1 MLEDVIAVARGERP
15 ADLLLRG
22 GRVVNTLTGEIVEA
36 DVAICG
42 GRVVGTSPGWV
53 GDADYQAK
61 EVVDLGGSYVCP
73 GFVDAHVHLESS
85 MVHPAEYARAVVPR
99 GTTAVVADPHEIA
112 NVFGLYG
119 IRYMMESS
127 EGVPLDVYVMAS
139 SCVPATHME
148 TSGATL
154 SAGDLSL
161 LLHDE
166 RVLGI
171 AEMMNYPGVLFRD
184 PAVMEKIVIAGDRPI
199 DGHAPLL
206 SGKDLNAYVVS
217 GIGSDHECTTVDEAR
232 EKLGLGMRIFIREGT
247 TARDLAA
254 LLPLV
259 TPLNARRCAFC
270 TDDRHPADLLNEGH
284 IDSIVRQAIK
294 LGCPPVTAIQMATLN
309 PAEYF
314 RLYHVGA
321 VAPDFVADLIVFDD
335 LQAPVARQVYKAG
348 QLVAQDGELLP
359 TVLPARRIPIR
370 SSVNV
375 DWLSIDFKIPAE
387 GDRIKVIGVIP
398 DRIVTKKLVEP
409 ARIENGLAVADP
421 VRDIL
426 KMAVVE
432 RHMASGN
439 VGLGFVQGVG
449 LKRGAM
455 ASSVAHDAH
464 NIVVIGTNDEDMM
477 TACIEIVRMRG
488 GQAVVADDEVLAAL
502 PLPIAGLMSEEPL
515 EKVREGNEALAR
527 AAADLGCQL
536 RDPMMAMAFLALPV
550 IPALKLTD
558 KGLVDVEKF
567 DFVSLFGE
575 E

>member
-1 MLEDVIAVARGERP
+1 MMLEDVIAVARGERP
-15 ADLLLRG
+15 ADLVLRG
-22 GRVVNTLTGEIVEA
+22 GRVVNTLAGEIVDA
-36 DVAICG
+36 DVAIYH
-42 GRVVGTSPGWV
+42 GRVVGLATAGE
-53 GDADYQAK
+53 DYAAA
-61 EVVDLGGSYVCP
+61 EVVDLDGAYVCP
-73 GFVDAHVHLESS
+73 GFIDAHVHLESS
-85 MVHPAEYARAVVPR
+85 MVHPAEFARAVVPL
-99 GTTAVVADPHEIA
+99 GTTTVVADPHEIA

-119 IRYMMESS
+119 IRYVMESS
-127 EGVPLDVYVMAS
+127 RGLPLDVYIMAP
-139 SCVPATHME
+139 SCVPATQME
-148 TSGATL
+148 TSGAAL
-154 SAGDLSL
+154 FASDLAL
-161 LLHDE
+161 LLNDE

-184 PAVMEKIVIAGDRPI
+184 PEVMDKIVVAGDRPI

-206 SGKDLNAYVVS
+206 SGKDLNAYVVA
-217 GIGSDHECTTVDEAR
+217 GIGSDHECTNVDEAR
-232 EKLGLGMRIFIREGT
+232 EKLRLGMRIFIREGT
-247 TARDLAA
+247 TARDLTP

-270 TDDRHPADLLNEGH
+270 NDDRHPADLLNEGH
-284 IDSIVRQAIK
+284 IDFIVRKAIK
-294 LGCPPVTAIQMATLN
+294 LGCPPLTAIQMATIN

-314 RLYHVGA
+314 GLYHVGA
-321 VAPDFVADLIVFDD
+321 VAPDFVADLVVFDD

-348 QLVAQDGELLP
+348 RLVAQDGQLLP
-359 TVLPARRIPIR
+359 SAMSEVRRVPIR

-375 DWLSIDFKIPAE
+375 DWLSIDFQVPAQ

-398 DRIVTKKLVEP
+398 DQIVTEKLVEP
-409 ARIENGLAVADP
+409 ARIEDGFVVADP
-421 VRDIL
+421 DRDIL
-426 KMAVVE
+426 KIAVVE

-439 VGLGFVQGVG
+439 VGLGFVKGVG

-464 NIVVIGTNDEDMM
+464 NIVIIGANDEDMM
-477 TACIEIVRMRG
+477 TACIEVVRMRG
-488 GQAVVADDEVLAAL
+488 GQAVVAGDKVLAAL

-558 KGLVDVEKF
+558 MGLVDVSKF

>member
-1 MLEDVIAVARGERP
+1 MLEDTIAVARGEAP

-22 GRVVNTLTGEIVEA
+22 GRVVNTLAGEVIAA
-36 DVAICG
+36 DVAVYD
-42 GRVVGTSPGWV
+42 GRVVGLARPGEN
-53 GDADYQAK
+53 YQARQ
-61 EVVDLGGSYVCP
+61 VVDLDGSYVCP
-73 GFVDAHVHLESS
+73 GFMDAHVHLESS
-85 MVHPAEYARAVVPR
+85 MVHPAEFARAVVPQ

-119 IRYMMESS
+119 IRYIMESS
-127 EGVPLDVYVMAS
+127 AGLPLDVYIMAP
-139 SCVPATHME
+139 SCVPATDLE
-148 TSGATL
+148 TAGAVL
-154 SAGDLSL
+154 SASDLAL
-161 LLHDE
+161 LLHDD

-184 PAVMEKIVIAGDRPI
+184 PLVMEKIVVAGNRPI

-206 SGKDLNAYVVS
+206 SGQDLNAYVVA
-217 GIGSDHECTTVDEAR
+217 GIGSDHECTTVAEAQ

-247 TARDLAA
+247 TARDLEP

-284 IDSIVRQAIK
+284 IDSIIRQAIR
-294 LGCPPVTAIQMATLN
+294 LGCPPITAIQMATLN

-314 RLYHVGA
+314 GLHHHGA
-321 VAPDFVADLIVFDD
+321 VAPDFVADLVVFDD

-348 QLVAQDGELLP
+348 RLVAENGVLLP
-359 TVLPARRIPIR
+359 TAIAAARRIPIR
-370 SSVNV
+370 SSMNV
-375 DWLSIDFKIPAE
+375 DWLGLDFRIPAQGE
-387 GDRIKVIGVIP
+387 RIKVIGVIP
-398 DRIVTKKLVEP
+398 DQIVTQKLVLP
-409 ARIENGLAVADP
+409 ARIQDGLAVAD
-421 VRDIL
+421 VDHDIL

-455 ASSVAHDAH
+455 ASSVAHDSH
-464 NIVVIGTNDEDMM
+464 NIVIIGANDRDMM
-477 TACIEIVRMRG
+477 TACIEVVRMRG
-488 GQAVVADDEVLAAL
+488 GQAVVADDEVLARL

-515 EKVREGNEALAR
+515 EKVRAGNEALAR
-527 AAADLGCQL
+527 AAGDLGCRL

-558 KGLVDVEKF
+558 RGLVDVTRFE
-567 DFVSLFGE
+567 FVPLFGE